1 MFVLSF
7 RTAATQ
13 VLRREPLPNAA
24 AHADLSNIQ
33 YRLTTRKGAF
43 MPWNPL
49 LANLLRRLVLVAV
62 IASVMTVPAAA
73 QLTKKQ
79 KVHDFENLAALYAKR
94 YAPYEWKKELFGFDL
109 FDLRPW
115 LTWIRQSKDDLTFFE
130 ILLKYVASLHDTHT
144 SFAMPSSFVADLGF
158 GVDIYDG
165 RVVIEA
171 INRTRLPLAQ
181 YPFEIGDALV
191 SVDGGRSEEWIEY
204 FSQFLKRGSPLAT
217 DRTLADFLT
226 FRPQSRIPSVI
237 DLPDEAIVV
246 IERAWGQEETYVIP
260 WEKRGVPVRWIGP
273 VTSPGHGGATKSLA
287 AAASESESLPSYYD
301 PWLELTNFRLPQD
314 DHLLTYDTDS
324 GGSEASLRRYVLG
337 LGARNPVFRAGLPAN
352 FVQRLGRTASEFHFS
367 GIYEAGG
374 FRIGVLRLP
383 NFAPASQASALAEL
397 RAEVAFFK
405 ENTDALVVDVTRN
418 TGGGC
423 YMLTAASYLIP
434 YPFFFFGEEIRVTLD
449 RINGINAALEA
460 ARRAG
465 QTALVEIYTAWLE
478 ELQRAYRE
486 KGALTNPLPACS
498 NQMHGNEPATDAQGK
513 VLAYTKPLILLV
525 DDFTISAGDIFAAM
539 LQDNRRGALV
549 GTRTNGAGGSISTWP
564 AGFYSESTA
573 SNTNSLV
580 TRIAPVAVEGYPRSH
595 YIENIG
601 AHADIHLDYMTREN
615 LLTGGRPFVEA
626 FTDIVVE
633 QILTASECRYAGP
646 PQCPPPSATTASS
659 SSSGGA
665 P

>member
-1 MFVLSF
+1 
-7 RTAATQ
+7 
-13 VLRREPLPNAA
+13 
-24 AHADLSNIQ
+24 
-33 YRLTTRKGAF
+33 

-62 IASVMTVPAAA
+62 IASVMTAPAAA

-79 KVHDFENLAALYAKR
+79 KVQDFENLAALYAKR

-115 LTWIRQSKDDLTFFE
+115 LTQIRQSRDDLTFFE
-130 ILLKYVASLHDTHT
+130 ILLRYVASLHDTH
-144 SFAMPSSFVADLGF
+144 SQFLMPSTFRADLGF
-158 GVDIYDG
+158 TVDIYDG
-165 RVVIEA
+165 RVVIDS

-181 YPFEIGDALV
+181 YPFEIGDTLV

-204 FSQFLKRGSPLAT
+204 FSQFRTSGSPQAT
-217 DRTLADFLT
+217 NRSRADFLT
-226 FRPQSRIPSVI
+226 FRPQSAIPRVI

-246 IERAWGQEETYVIP
+246 IERASGQEETYVIP
-260 WEKRGVPVRWIGP
+260 WVKTGVPLRWIGP
-273 VTSPGHGGATKSLA
+273 VSSPKNGGATSATKSL
-287 AAASESESLPSYYD
+287 AASESESLPSYYE

-324 GGSEASLRRYVLG
+324 GGNEPSLRRYVLG
-337 LGARNPVFRAGLPAN
+337 LGARNPTFRAGMPAN

-374 FRIGVLRLP
+374 FRIGFLRLP

-397 RAEVAFFK
+397 QAEIAFFK
-405 ENTDALVVDVTRN
+405 ENTDALVVDVMRN

-449 RINGINAALEA
+449 RINSINAGLEA

-465 QTALVEIYTAWLE
+465 QTALVEIYTAWLA

-486 KGALTNPLPACS
+486 NGALTNPLPACS
-498 NQMHGNEPATDAQGK
+498 TQMHGNQPATDAQGN
-513 VLAYTKPLILLV
+513 VLAYTKPLIVLV

-549 GTRTNGAGGSISTWP
+549 GTRTNGAGGSTSGWP
-564 AGFYSESTA
+564 AGFYSEATT
-573 SNTNSLV
+573 SNTNTLV
-580 TRIAPVAVEGYPRSH
+580 TRIAPVDVEGYPRSH